1 MKLYMSEGNSKENSP
16 DSGSNNSSGSKWRT
30 GYIRGNTF
38 SIPKE
43 VKYNISNGMAIFEG
57 DIILARTPEEI
68 EKLSAKPTIHRLE
81 QAVVITGDDFRW
93 PRGEIPYTI
102 QSTLP
107 MQNRVI
113 DAIRHFEDRTPIRF
127 VKRTDSNAAYFPNYV
142 SFIQYVPQ
150 RNEKPEEVFHC
161 SSPIGMR
168 SIGEQ
173 SIILSDQCITGDAIH
188 EIGHTVGLWHE
199 QSREDRDDFVGII
212 WDNIVSG
219 PTQNDD
225 MRHNFDQHINDG
237 DDVGPYDYRS
247 IMHYG
252 AWYFSIDKDTRDKPT
267 IEVLRPDLPGGN
279 ADSLGQKNG
288 LSDGDIAAV
297 IQMYANVIP
306 GVGRNADGR
315 LEVFVVGSDKQLYHR
330 WQTAP
335 NSSQWSEAWTS
346 LGGQWW
352 VGSNPAVAQNA
363 DGRLEV
369 FLVGLDKQLHH
380 RWQTAKND
388 SSKWSE
394 GSPSLLNEWPDDS
407 AVAKNADGRLE
418 VYIVGSDE
426 HLYHRWQTAP
436 NSSVWSV
443 WTEGNF
449 TTNWNSLGG
458 QFSLRGRP
466 AVAKNADGRLEV
478 FMVWLDRRLYTTSQN
493 VANDSTRN
501 AWTSWNVLGGEQWPD
516 DPVVAQNADGRLEVF
531 LVGLDRRLYHRWQ
544 TAPNSS
550 TWSEAWTSLGGQWS
564 HRRRPAVA
572 QNADGRL
579 EVFVVGSDK
588 QLHHRWQTTPNS
600 SSQWSEIWTVLGGEH
615 WPPSSDPGIGRNADG
630 RLEIFL
636 VGSDKQL
643 YHRRQTAP
651 NSSTWSEAWI
661 SLGGQ
666 FL

>member
-1 MKLYMSEGNSKENSP
+1 L
-16 DSGSNNSSGSKWRT
+16 
-30 GYIRGNTF
+30 
-38 SIPKE
+38 
-43 VKYNISNGMAIFEG
+43 
-57 DIILARTPEEI
+57 
-68 EKLSAKPTIHRLE
+68 
-81 QAVVITGDDFRW
+81 
-93 PRGEIPYTI
+93 
-102 QSTLP
+102 
-107 MQNRVI
+107 
-113 DAIRHFEDRTPIRF
+113 
-127 VKRTDSNAAYFPNYV
+127 
-142 SFIQYVPQ
+142 
-150 RNEKPEEVFHC
+150 
-161 SSPIGMR
+161 
-168 SIGEQ
+168 
-173 SIILSDQCITGDAIH
+173 
-188 EIGHTVGLWHE
+188 VGL
-199 QSREDRDDFVGII
+199 
-212 WDNIVSG
+212 
-219 PTQNDD
+219 
-225 MRHNFDQHINDG
+225 
-237 DDVGPYDYRS
+237 
-247 IMHYG
+247 
-252 AWYFSIDKDTRDKPT
+252 
-267 IEVLRPDLPGGN
+267 
-279 ADSLGQKNG
+279 
-288 LSDGDIAAV
+288 
-297 IQMYANVIP
+297 
-306 GVGRNADGR
+306 
-315 LEVFVVGSDKQLYHR
+315 DKQLYHR

-352 VGSNPAVAQNA
+352 VGSNPAVANNA

-531 LVGLDRRLYHRWQ
+531 
-544 TAPNSS
+544 
-550 TWSEAWTSLGGQWS
+550 
-564 HRRRPAVA
+564 
-572 QNADGRL
+572 
-579 EVFVVGSDK
+579 VVGSDK